1 MVTDGHVIAALS
13 SDTLVALGSSGGQLG
28 SWPMTAATPATN
40 LSLGTLQ
47 QGVASLGMDGIVRKS
62 S

>member
-1 MVTDGHVIAALS
+1 MVTDSHVIAALS

-28 SWPMTAATPATN
+28 SWPMTAATLATN